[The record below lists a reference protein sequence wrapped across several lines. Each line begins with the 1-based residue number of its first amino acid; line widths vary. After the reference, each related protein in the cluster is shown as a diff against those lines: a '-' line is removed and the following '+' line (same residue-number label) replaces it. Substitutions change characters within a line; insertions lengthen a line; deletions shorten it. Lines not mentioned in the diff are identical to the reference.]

1 MSVASAYVFDD
12 LREDGW
18 KPVKPSPSIRGME
31 EEQEISHTM
40 KVPLR
45 KFATEENVIYS
56 DKPVMIEITLED
68 GVFYAT
74 NETLNIDAE
83 GNSIANVILDFSRHI
98 IYFYSYYANKNE
110 AGVMGNAVRLKEV
123 YDSHFYIES

>member
-1 MSVASAYVFDD
+1 MSAASAYVFDD

-18 KPVKPSPSIRGME
+18 KSVKPSSSIRDME
-31 EEQEISHTM
+31 EEQEFSHIT

-45 KFATEENVIYS
+45 RFATEENILYS

-68 GVFYAT
+68 RVFYAT

-83 GNSIANVILDFSRHI
+83 GNSIANAILDFSRHI
-98 IYFYSYYANKNE
+98 IYFYNYYTNKNE
-110 AGVMGNAVRLKEV
+110 TEVMSNAARLKKV
-123 YDSHFYIES
+123 YDDYFHI

>member
-1 MSVASAYVFDD
+1 MSAASAYVFDD

-18 KPVKPSPSIRGME
+18 KSVKPSFSICDME
-31 EEQEISHTM
+31 EEQEFSYII

-45 KFATEENVIYS
+45 KFSTEENILYS

-68 GVFYAT
+68 GIFYAT

-83 GNSIANVILDFSRHI
+83 GNSIANTILDFSRHI
-98 IYFYSYYANKNE
+98 IYFYSYYTNKNE
-110 AGVMGNAVRLKEV
+110 TEVMGNAARLKKV
-123 YDSHFYIES
+123 YDDYFHI